1 MSTLDEHEYEAP
13 TSRIRPEDVV
23 CPQALPVEGSLYLP
37 RGKVKTAQKASALP
51 SRWGARV
58 TQVLI
63 VDDDDAI
70 RETLRLI
77 LEDAGYTV
85 LEDRDG
91 LTAVQR
97 LRQSRTP
104 MVVLLDLMMPG
115 LDGAGVLKEIA
126 GDSHLMRRF
135 AFVLVTASHKML
147 TPSFVKLLS
156 VLSIPIITKPWDIDH
171 LLRAVASATASITD
185 EESG

>member
-23 CPQALPVEGSLYLP
+23 CPQARPVEGSLYLP
-37 RGKVKTAQKASALP
+37 GGKVRRQRASALP
-51 SRWGARV
+51 SRPGASV

-77 LEDAGYTV
+77 LEDAGYSV
-85 LEDRDG
+85 LEDHDG
-91 LTAVQR
+91 LKAVRR

-135 AFVLVTASHKML
+135 AFVLVTASQKML

-156 VLSIPIITKPWDIDH
+156 SLSIPIITKPWDIDH
-171 LLRAVASATASITD
+171 LLKAVASATASITD

>member
-1 MSTLDEHEYEAP
+1 M
-13 TSRIRPEDVV
+13 
-23 CPQALPVEGSLYLP
+23 
-37 RGKVKTAQKASALP
+37 
-51 SRWGARV
+51 V
-58 TQVLI
+58 TEVLVI
-63 VDDDDAI
+63 DDDAAI
-70 RETLRLI
+70 RETLRSV

-85 LEDRDG
+85 TEAHDG
-91 LTAVQR
+91 LAAVQR
-97 LRQSRTP
+97 LRRSRAP
-104 MVVLLDLMMPG
+104 MVVLLDLMMPR

-156 VLSIPIITKPWDIDH
+156 SLSIPIITKPWDIDY
-171 LLRAVASATASITD
+171 LLRAVASAAASITD

>member
-37 RGKVKTAQKASALP
+37 RGKVKTALKASALP
-51 SRWGARV
+51 SRRRAIV
-58 TQVLI
+58 TEVLI

-70 RETLRLI
+70 RETLRCI
-77 LEDAGYTV
+77 LEDASYTV
-85 LEDRDG
+85 LEDHDG
-91 LTAVQR
+91 LAAVQR
-97 LRQSRTP
+97 LRRSRTP
-104 MVVLLDLMMPG
+104 KVVLLDLMMPG
-115 LDGAGVLKEIA
+115 LDGAGVLKEIT
-126 GDSHLMRRF
+126 GDRHLMRRC

-156 VLSIPIITKPWDIDH
+156 SLSIPVITKPWDIDH
-171 LLRAVASATASITD
+171 LLKVVASAAASMTD

>member
-13 TSRIRPEDVV
+13 TSRIRPEDVQ

-37 RGKVKTAQKASALP
+37 RGKVKMAENASVLP
-51 SRWGARV
+51 AHRRAIV
-58 TQVLI
+58 TEVLV

-70 RETLRLI
+70 RETLRSV

-85 LEDRDG
+85 LEAHDG
-91 LTAVQR
+91 LAAVQR
-97 LRQSRTP
+97 LQRSRTP

-126 GDSHLMRRF
+126 GDSHLMRRC

-156 VLSIPIITKPWDIDH
+156 SLSIPIITKPWDIDY
-171 LLRAVASATASITD
+171 LLKVVASAAASIT
-185 EESG
+185 G

>member
-37 RGKVKTAQKASALP
+37 RAKVKTIPRASALS
-51 SRWGARV
+51 SRRRATV
-58 TQVLI
+58 TDVLVI
-63 VDDDDAI
+63 DDDDAI
-70 RETLRLI
+70 RETLRFI

-85 LEDRDG
+85 LEDHDG
-91 LTAVQR
+91 HAALQR
-97 LRQSRTP
+97 LRRSRTP

-115 LDGAGVLKEIA
+115 LDGAGVLKAIA
-126 GDSHLMRRF
+126 ADHRLMSRF
-135 AFVLVTASHKML
+135 AFVLVTASYKML

-156 VLSIPIITKPWDIDH
+156 SLSIPIITKPWDIDY
-171 LLRAVASATASITD
+171 LLKTIASAAASIPT

>member
-13 TSRIRPEDVV
+13 TSRIHPVDVV

-37 RGKVKTAQKASALP
+37 GGKVKTAQNASALP
-51 SRWGARV
+51 SRRRAIV
-58 TQVLI
+58 TEVLV

-70 RETLRLI
+70 RETLRSV
-77 LEDAGYTV
+77 LEDAGYSV
-85 LEDRDG
+85 LEAHDG
-91 LTAVQR
+91 LAAIQR
-97 LRQSRTP
+97 LRRSRTP

-156 VLSIPIITKPWDIDH
+156 NLSIPIITKPWDIDY
-171 LLRAVASATASITD
+171 LLKAVASAAASITN

>member
-51 SRWGARV
+51 SRRRAIV
-58 TQVLI
+58 TQVLV

-70 RETLRLI
+70 RETLRSV

-85 LEDRDG
+85 VEDHDG
-91 LTAVQR
+91 LAAVQR
-97 LRQSRTP
+97 LRRSRTP

-115 LDGAGVLKEIA
+115 LDG
-126 GDSHLMRRF
+126 
-135 AFVLVTASHKML
+135 
-147 TPSFVKLLS
+147 
-156 VLSIPIITKPWDIDH
+156 
-171 LLRAVASATASITD
+171 
-185 EESG
+185 